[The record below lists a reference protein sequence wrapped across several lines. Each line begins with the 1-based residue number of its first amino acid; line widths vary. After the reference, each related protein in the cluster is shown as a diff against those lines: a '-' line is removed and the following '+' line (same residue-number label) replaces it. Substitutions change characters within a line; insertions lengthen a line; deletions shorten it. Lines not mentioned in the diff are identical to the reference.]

1 MRVWAGLTIFCIL
14 ATLPA
19 AGEEATYVV
28 SGGDIPVAA
37 ASNGYAQI
45 VQPIAEGSAEVRVAT
60 TLAPIGAGGTYA
72 DVLAGERPKVPAGFE
87 LPRRLLTELRP
98 DLDAWQAATLVL
110 DWAAD
115 NVAVDVDDIGAQDA
129 VSVLERG
136 RGRCSG
142 LANATVALL
151 HAAGFEARTVSGL
164 LVGDEHPIPHR
175 WIECRLPGAGWV
187 ASDPT
192 LGLWTVTPRHLVFAD
207 TVANLPEVRVV
218 KASKDGFDRLPRHGG
233 RVLRPNQ
240 GADLVCRLSSAWS
253 HADYVAVLRGG
264 GGEVRRA
271 RFDPEAH
278 FSGLLP
284 GRWVLEIVSGEDV
297 VARRQFELSAGDF
310 RSYVVD
316 GGVDEPARE
325 SGS

>member
-1 MRVWAGLTIFCIL
+1 MSVRVGLTLLFLL

-19 AGEEATYVV
+19 AGEEASYVV
-28 SGGDIPVAA
+28 VGGDIPVAA

-45 VQPIAEGSAEVRVAT
+45 VRPVAEGMTEVWVAT
-60 TLAPIGAGGTYA
+60 TLEPIGAGGTYA

-98 DLDAWQAATLVL
+98 DLDAWQAATLIL
-110 DWAAD
+110 EWAAD
-115 NVAVDVDDIGAQDA
+115 NVAVDIDDAGAQDA
-129 VSVLERG
+129 ISVLNRR

-151 HAAGFEARTVSGL
+151 SAAGFEARTVSGL
-164 LVGDEHPIPHR
+164 LVGDERPIPHR

-207 TVANLPEVRVV
+207 TVADLPEVRVV
-218 KASKDGFDRLPRHGG
+218 TASKDGLDRLPRHSG
-233 RVLRPNQ
+233 RLIRPNQ

-253 HADYVAVLRGG
+253 HSDSVAVLRGG

-278 FSGLLP
+278 FSNLLP
-284 GRWVLEIVSGEDV
+284 GRWVLEIVSGEVV

-316 GGVDEPARE
+316 GGIDEPPRG